1 MWCAAAGGV
10 QSGLLLCRCW
20 SARSSRHAHTTTFLH
35 PHTVHPSPRAN
46 LVPLETIQIFLRVR
60 TWQISNTGAYSKEAR
75 TCGYFRSR
83 FCSTWPRLGARQH
96 LGSSA
101 FPMRHGAAS
110 PAAEA
115 WRSSSLLPGLDSPGD
130 WTSDLTPRCRH
141 ADRCF
146 GFRMKEVRVCVTWG
160 RPL

>member
-1 MWCAAAGGV
+1 MLCGGWRGTV
-10 QSGLLLCRCW
+10 CPVVSLL
-20 SARSSRHAHTTTFLH
+20 SARSSHRAHTTTFLR

-46 LVPLETIQIFLRVR
+46 LVPLETIQILLRVR

-101 FPMRHGAAS
+101 FPTRHRAAS

-115 WRSSSLLPGLDSPGD
+115 WRSSSLLPG
-130 WTSDLTPRCRH
+130 WTAQGTGRLTRHPAVVMQTGVLVSGRRKFRC
-141 ADRCF
+141 
-146 GFRMKEVRVCVTWG
+146 V
-160 RPL
+160 